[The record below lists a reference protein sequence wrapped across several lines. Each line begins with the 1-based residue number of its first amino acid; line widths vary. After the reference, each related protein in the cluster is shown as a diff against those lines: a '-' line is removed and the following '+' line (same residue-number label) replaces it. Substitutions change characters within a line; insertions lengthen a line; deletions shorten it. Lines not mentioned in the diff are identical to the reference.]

1 MPEHADVHAR
11 YVLPIEV
18 QPQDIDA
25 LGHVNNVVYVRW
37 IQDVAVAHWRA
48 LATPEEQAVVLW
60 VVARHEIDYKRP
72 ARLGEPVVAET
83 WVGEAQRTAFER
95 HTEILRASDRKVLA
109 RARTVWCPIS
119 PATGRPQPVSDEL
132 RARWSVL
139 AAEAGSPR
147 KPTG

>member
-1 MPEHADVHAR
+1 MPADADLHAR
-11 YVLPIEV
+11 YSLPIAV

-48 LATPEEQAVVLW
+48 LATPREQADVLW
-60 VVARHEIDYKRP
+60 VVVRHEIDYQRP
-72 ARLGEPVVAET
+72 ARIGDQVVAET

-95 HTEILRASDRKVLA
+95 HTEILRSSDRKVLV
-109 RARTVWCPIS
+109 RAKTVWCPID
-119 PATGRPQPVSDEL
+119 PATGRPKPVSDEL

-139 AAEAGSPR
+139 AEVLSPR
-147 KPTG
+147 KPPR